1 MTRATMLASSLAV
14 LALTSGCGGEDD
26 AERQGEVFTNQ
37 FYAADDP
44 DIVLTGRIDS
54 TNPQQIRF
62 SAPGVYIEAR
72 FRGTGLSATLV
83 DQHLYG
89 KYQNYFDVVIDDGA
103 PTKLAVSADQTNFVL
118 ASGLAPG
125 EHTVL
130 LAKRTESSI
139 GYTEFAGFTIQGEI
153 LPAPERP
160 SRRIVF
166 IGDSITC
173 GSGSEAKNGSPECEE
188 DGWGQPYNNAHLAYG
203 PVLARALDAEYQ
215 VTAVS
220 GIGLVRNY
228 SSMYDARPM
237 PEVYDLT
244 FLESMNRTKIWDT
257 SAFVPDAVVIALGTN
272 DFSPGDSE
280 RENMD
285 IETFAEAYVAFVET
299 LRGYYPDA
307 HFFAVSSP
315 MLGNGWP
322 KAADTF
328 LDDQRAAIAEVARH
342 FGAAGDDK
350 VHEFVAT
357 KLSGTGCGTH
367 PSVEQHA
374 SMAAELGHT
383 IKATMGW

>member
-1 MTRATMLASSLAV
+1 MMRASVLAGFYAV
-14 LALTSGCGGEDD
+14 LALTVGCGGEDD
-26 AERQGEVFTNQ
+26 AVKEEVFTDH
-37 FYAADDP
+37 FYEADDP
-44 DIVLTGRIDS
+44 NLQLTGRIDY
-54 TNPQQIRF
+54 TNPKQVRF
-62 SAPGVYIEAR
+62 SAPGVYITAR
-72 FRGTGLSATLV
+72 FRGVGVSAKLV

-89 KYQNYFDVVIDDGA
+89 KYQNYFDVVVDGGE
-103 PTKLAVSADQTNFVL
+103 PTKLAVTADQSDFVL

-125 EHTVL
+125 EHVITI
-130 LAKRTESSI
+130 AKRTESSI
-139 GYTEFAGFTIQGEI
+139 GYTEFGGFTITGE
-153 LPAPERP
+153 LLTPPERP
-160 SRRIVF
+160 SRRVVF

-188 DGWGQPYNNAHLAYG
+188 DGWGQPYNNAYKAYG
-203 PVLARALDAEYQ
+203 PVLARDLDADYQ

-228 SSMYDARPM
+228 SNMYDARPM

-244 FLESMNRTKIWDT
+244 FLESMNRTKLWDT
-257 SAFVPDAVVIALGTN
+257 NAFVPDAVVIALGTN

-285 IETFAEAYVAFVET
+285 IATFSEAYVSFVDA

-328 LDDQRAAIAEVARH
+328 LDDQKAAIAEVARH
-342 FGAAGDDK
+342 FADAGDDR
-350 VHEFVAT
+350 VHEFVTT

-374 SMAAELGHT
+374 SMAAELGDY
-383 IKATMGW
+383 IKTTMGW

>member
-1 MTRATMLASSLAV
+1 
-14 LALTSGCGGEDD
+14 
-26 AERQGEVFTNQ
+26 
-37 FYAADDP
+37 
-44 DIVLTGRIDS
+44 
-54 TNPQQIRF
+54 
-62 SAPGVYIEAR
+62 
-72 FRGTGLSATLV
+72 
-83 DQHLYG
+83 
-89 KYQNYFDVVIDDGA
+89 
-103 PTKLAVSADQTNFVL
+103 VSADQTTFVL
-118 ASGLAPG
+118 ASDLEPG
-125 EHTVL
+125 EHTVT

-139 GYTEFAGFTIQGEI
+139 GYAEFGGFTFTGEI
-153 LPAPERP
+153 LPPPERP

-188 DGWGQPYNNAHLAYG
+188 DGWGQPYNNAYKAYG

-215 VTAVS
+215 LTAVS

-257 SAFVPDAVVIALGTN
+257 NAFVPDAVVIALGTN

-285 IETFAEAYVAFVET
+285 IATFADAYVAFIET

-328 LDDQRAAIAEVARH
+328 LDDQKAAITEVVQH
-342 FGAAGDDK
+342 FGDEGDDK
-350 VHEFVAT
+350 VHEFVVT

-374 SMAAELGHT
+374 SMAAELGDY
-383 IKATMGW
+383 IESTMGW